1 MKAQLAFAVI
11 FGLLSTSFAATST
24 TEEEAK
30 PSATKSASKPS
41 SSVSVSKSQK
51 NMWCNQN
58 NAFCKNVCQN
68 ITSSASVATCDSD
81 TLVYD
86 CRCKNGETPD
96 STEWNFPIPYYTC
109 VQGVTDCQKN
119 CDNGDTTCHQG
130 CQKDCAAVNDPFAGN
145 TTSVPT
151 QSSDDTNEED
161 SEDIFDNA
169 ALSTTTTNVA
179 FVAGMAALLM
189 GMHQL

>member
-1 MKAQLAFAVI
+1 MKAQFAFVVI
-11 FGLLSTSFAATST
+11 FGLLSTTFAATSSST
-24 TEEEAK
+24 QDEDK
-30 PSATKSASKPS
+30 PTSTKSAAKPS

-51 NMWCNQN
+51 NTWCNQN

-68 ITSSASVATCDSD
+68 LTSSASVATCDSD

-96 STEWNFPIPYYTC
+96 PTEWNFPIPYYLC
-109 VQGVTDCQKN
+109 VQGVSDCQKS
-119 CDNGDTTCHQG
+119 CDIGEASCHQN
-130 CQKDCAAVNDPFAGN
+130 CQKDCAAINDPFAGN
-145 TTSVPT
+145 VTTVPS
-151 QSSDDTNEED
+151 QPSDSTDEEE
-161 SEDIFDNA
+161 SEDIFDSA
-169 ALSTTTTNVA
+169 ALSTTTNVA